1 MTKLEKEQAIIN
13 GIKQLPFTQYGEYHS
28 LDDLCDIISRV
39 MGFTSR
45 RIHWDRPVWNYQET
59 EKLWTIIDRM
69 ESKNVISRSKSGT
82 MFKLNRNI

>member
-13 GIKQLPFTQYGEYHS
+13 GIKNLPVSQYGEYHS
-28 LDDLCDIISRV
+28 FDELYDIISEV

-59 EKLWTIIDRM
+59 EMLWTIVERM
-69 ESKNVISRSKSGT
+69 EAKNVITRSKSGH
-82 MFKLNRNI
+82 MFKLTRN